1 VIDSSERVGAIGFR
15 RSVVAG
21 VAIGLAGL
29 LGAAL
34 LFGVFWVLATVFRT
48 NAGPADAMGRQNAEV
63 VAAVGLGAFVTGG
76 VGWWLLAA
84 KRPSPMRGLLVGTA
98 AGLLAHPACWFVI
111 LMLDGSGWKDL
122 LILPPMMGAITAIMV
137 GWVTVPLPALAGG
150 ALGFWFARRDRSLG
164 MSQTDS
170 MPCPSLSARACSPES

>member
-1 VIDSSERVGAIGFR
+1 VVTDPSGRVGSGGFR

-34 LFGVFWVLATVFRT
+34 LFGLFWILGTVFQT
-48 NAGPADAMGRQNAEV
+48 STGPADAMDRKNAEV

-98 AGLLAHPACWFVI
+98 AGMFAHPACWFVI
-111 LMLDGSGWKDL
+111 LLLDGSGWKDL
-122 LILPPMMGAITAIMV
+122 LILPPLMGAFTLIIV

-164 MSQTDS
+164 
-170 MPCPSLSARACSPES
+170 L